1 MDSPFILYNP
11 TQSAREQFLARSK
24 ALSHAAKAAQSR
36 QRRAGRLQRRLSRVE
51 DESTTREC
59 TCQQLYCVCD
69 GAKRESPCLRFALIP
84 KNASGDPF
92 DGLPIM
98 MTNAIHETIVFWS
111 KPALWDCELPR
122 SHPCT
127 SG

>member
-11 TQSAREQFLARSK
+11 HQNLREQFLARSK

-36 QRRAGRLQRRLSRVE
+36 QRRAGRLHQRRQTRAE
-51 DESTTREC
+51 QDDEANLRDC
-59 TCQQLYCVCD
+59 TCQQLYCACE
-69 GAKRESPCLRFALIP
+69 GAPKRESPCLRFALLP
-84 KNASGDPF
+84 QNASGDPF

-111 KPALWDCELPR
+111 KPALWDCKLLPM
-122 SHPCT
+122 C
-127 SG
+127 